1 MRILLVWGAYLLLP
15 PAAALAQTAPEEL
28 RKIARN
34 PFAEEI
40 KLSFEGDF
48 TFNQGPYDRSA
59 NSLVIQPVI
68 PLSITRDWLLVTRA
82 AATAVTYQP
91 NSLAKSGGSTHFGAT
106 TPSFFFTPGS
116 SRTIILRG
124 GPAGFSPQ
132 ASSKKPR
139 YCETGAVGTRCRDL
153 RLAY

>member
-91 NSLAKSGGSTHFGAT
+91 NSLAKSGGA
-106 TPSFFFTPGS
+106 
-116 SRTIILRG
+116 SRLRG
-124 GPAGFSPQ
+124 NTTSLFFLPARTP
-132 ASSKKPR
+132 KLIL
-139 YCETGAVGTRCRDL
+139 VGRSAPFLSAATKRPT
-153 RLAY
+153 

>member
-91 NSLAKSGGSTHFGAT
+91 NSLAKSGGT
-106 TPSFFFTPGS
+106 TRLGDNTTSFFFYAAYIPKLILGVGTPGFIP
-116 SRTIILRG
+116 T
-124 GPAGFSPQ
+124 ATN
-132 ASSKKPR
+132 K
-139 YCETGAVGTRCRDL
+139 
-153 RLAY
+153 